1 MHGLTQT
8 HREGRAGGAVFPS
21 GLSGLLFA
29 LLAVLPA
36 AALAQVNPVVPNQ
49 IWPGGL
55 SDDDISRMGAAAAR
69 LYEGH
74 AIGDVERWRNPDT
87 GNAGLVR
94 LTRRFESNGA
104 PCRTLQYVIRVAKR
118 PRTPAHYRITWCK
131 LNTGEWK
138 IVEAKP
144 ENQSGKNP

>member
-1 MHGLTQT
+1 MHGVTRMLQP
-8 HREGRAGGAVFPS
+8 GRASGVVLLS

-36 AALAQVNPVVPNQ
+36 GARAQVNPVVPNQ

-55 SDDDISRMGAAAAR
+55 SQDDLRRMGAAAAR

-104 PCRTLQYVIRVAKR
+104 PCRTLQYVIRVAQR
-118 PRTPAHYRITWCK
+118 PRTPARYRITWCK
-131 LNTGEWK
+131 LKTGEWK

-144 ENQSGKNP
+144 ENQSGEKP